1 MTTYSEIRNNN
12 ASAINDSCSME
23 LRHLIHDQSDF
34 VSEPPKAVSQPVL
47 DNNQKVLN
55 GDDMPKK

>member
-1 MTTYSEIRNNN
+1 M
-12 ASAINDSCSME
+12 
-23 LRHLIHDQSDF
+23 HLIHDQSDF

-47 DNNQKVLN
+47 NNNQKVLN